1 MVIFTW
7 KRDWGVLPKV
17 SAAAIA
23 GLLVLSSGCATKQE
37 RIAFDDFGRLETA
50 AEQARL
56 RSAVS
61 GYNSNDRD
69 EDGLLAELPV
79 LPTVEDYVAYAALN
93 NAGLEASFNEW
104 KATLEEIP
112 QARTLPDPRL
122 NYRYFIENVET
133 RVGPQEQA
141 FGLSQTFPWFGELD
155 VKAEMA
161 VEAAR
166 VAQAKFNQRR
176 LMLTYNVV
184 SAYAEYAYQI
194 KVIEI
199 VRENRDLVKN
209 LEEIAR
215 ARFRAG
221 AAEHPAV
228 IRAQVELGR
237 LEDRLRSAEAL
248 DLPLRAK
255 LNALLNRAS
264 NAPVPQPA
272 LSDLVAADV
281 KRDGLDKALLAT
293 NPQLLALKYEV
304 SRTRKGIDLAKT
316 ENYPDITLGVD
327 YIDTG
332 KSQFSTAPDEGDDA
346 VAVGISINLPI
357 WKERN
362 DAVVAEALSRFG
374 ASTKRQIDLEHTL
387 LAELELALF
396 KYEDAVRQVDLYQ
409 NTLLPKAE
417 EALAATLTAF
427 QGDTATFT
435 DLIDAERVMLEFQL
449 QNARAEANGA
459 IRLAQI
465 EMLVGESLSEVSR
478 SSHAGSPATAPKT
491 TQPPGEGTKP

>member
-1 MVIFTW
+1 MVMFNW
-7 KRDWGVLPKV
+7 KRDLGALPRL
-17 SAAAIA
+17 SIA
-23 GLLVLSSGCATKQE
+23 VVTGLLVISSGCTTRQE
-37 RIAFDDFGRLETA
+37 RSVFDDFARLETA

-56 RSAVS
+56 RTAIS
-61 GYNSNDRD
+61 GYNTNEREKDD
-69 EDGLLAELPV
+69 LLAALPEV
-79 LPTVEDYVAYAALN
+79 PTVEDYIAYAALN

-104 KATLEEIP
+104 KAVLEKIA
-112 QARTLPDPRL
+112 QARTLPDPRI

-155 VKAEMA
+155 VKEEMA

-176 LMLTYNVV
+176 LMLNYNVV

-194 KVIEI
+194 TVIEI
-199 VRENRDLVKN
+199 VRENRDLVQN

-221 AAEHPAV
+221 SAEHPDV

-264 NAPVPQPA
+264 SAPVPQPTLA
-272 LSDLVAADV
+272 ELVEADV
-281 KRDGLDKALLAT
+281 KRDGLNKALLAT
-293 NPQLLALKYEV
+293 NPELKALKHEV

-316 ENYPDITLGVD
+316 ESYPDITLGVD

-332 KSQFSTAPDEGDDA
+332 NSPFSTAPDEGDDA
-346 VAVGISINLPI
+346 VAVGISVNLPI

-362 DAVVAEALSRFG
+362 DAVVSEALARFG
-374 ASTKRQIDLEHTL
+374 ASTKRQVDYEHTL

-396 KYEDAVRQVDLYQ
+396 KYEDAVRQVDLYR

-435 DLIDAERVMLEFQL
+435 DLIDAERVLLEFQL
-449 QNARAEANGA
+449 QDARALANGA
-459 IRLAQI
+459 TRFAQI
-465 EMLVGESLSEVSR
+465 EMLVGGSVTNDVPLSNAASANPD
-478 SSHAGSPATAPKT
+478 STKP
-491 TQPPGEGTKP
+491 QQPGEVAKP